1 VGETSDASHIS
12 APDPSGRGAEAAMR
26 QALAEAELEP
36 EAIHYVNLHG
46 TGTPQND
53 AMEAAAIHRVF
64 GEIPASSTKPLVGH
78 CLGAA
83 GAMEVGF
90 CWLALNQAG
99 GDRIALPPHH
109 WDEVADE
116 NLPRLNLVGPNGGI
130 ERNGSAHF
138 LSNSFA
144 FGGSNCAVLIG
155 TGNKKAAS
163 APAAPRVAEAKA
175 VFHLRDWSAWSP
187 GLPGRRAWV
196 DWLREKGPVAETPGN
211 PPCAQVHPLL
221 RRRCGRLVRMVLE
234 AALAACNSAGI
245 EPSHVQHVHC
255 SRYGEIV
262 TTRQL
267 FDSLHDRQPM
277 SPTRFSNSVHHT
289 PSAYFDLAVKNRL
302 RSRSISAGNFGLACS
317 ILEVWGLLRKEPHV
331 PVLLT
336 LADEPPP
343 EPFNL
348 ALVPPP
354 IPYAVALLFVS
365 ERENSGQ
372 TIHFKRVPSPENA
385 PLITGRVPVFDFL
398 EWLAGG
404 EAPLQTPTNFG
415 NWIWCK

>member
-1 VGETSDASHIS
+1 
-12 APDPSGRGAEAAMR
+12 
-26 QALAEAELEP
+26 
-36 EAIHYVNLHG
+36 
-46 TGTPQND
+46 
-53 AMEAAAIHRVF
+53 
-64 GEIPASSTKPLVGH
+64 
-78 CLGAA
+78 
-83 GAMEVGF
+83 
-90 CWLALNQAG
+90 
-99 GDRIALPPHH
+99 
-109 WDEVADE
+109 
-116 NLPRLNLVGPNGGI
+116 
-130 ERNGSAHF
+130 
-138 LSNSFA
+138 
-144 FGGSNCAVLIG
+144 
-155 TGNKKAAS
+155 
-163 APAAPRVAEAKA
+163 
-175 VFHLRDWSAWSP
+175 
-187 GLPGRRAWV
+187 
-196 DWLREKGPVAETPGN
+196 
-211 PPCAQVHPLL
+211 
-221 RRRCGRLVRMVLE
+221 
-234 AALAACNSAGI
+234 
-245 EPSHVQHVHC
+245 
-255 SRYGEIV
+255 
-262 TTRQL
+262 
-267 FDSLHDRQPM
+267 M